1 MSRLCDLSDES
12 KLWSLL
18 ILSGINAIL
27 SGAFSSG
34 AMLSGAQNELILS
47 GVQNDFKWYKA
58 IVI

>member
-18 ILSGINAIL
+18 ILSGV
-27 SGAFSSG
+27 
-34 AMLSGAQNELILS
+34 QNELILS
-47 GVQNDFKWYKA
+47 GVQNDFKWCKA